1 MQVHRRHRTAVAIIV
16 GALSLVLI
24 TGVANAR
31 EVQLAGMRLGQHAIN
46 LLDVYGQPMG
56 IATGQGEEFA
66 SGAAAGGMGM
76 GMDMLGGAMAGPGEM
91 PGAQPAGPPFQ
102 GPGAFPG
109 GPEDMAAA
117 GMAGGI
123 LGAAAGGGTMEE
135 MAAAGIAGG
144 ILGAAVGGA
153 AAAGA
158 GGVQRNPYPLWALP
172 VWVTLE
178 ANEVQWL
185 YQVGP
190 VVLGF
195 VLDRDGYIKSI
206 AVAAENCNFA
216 RTALWQPHQY
226 VKLGDNYKRVIYR
239 YGWPDE
245 TLTYYSTGPG
255 EVGTGGGPVSVS
267 WGGVTREFS
276 RDVIL
281 RYTEHNNIEFTF
293 HNMECVRIH
302 IWTHE

>member
-1 MQVHRRHRTAVAIIV
+1 MQVHRSHRTAVAIIV
-16 GALSLVLI
+16 CMLSLALI
-24 TGVANAR
+24 GGVAYAR

-66 SGAAAGGMGM
+66 SGGGGAAMGVGMEGMGM
-76 GMDMLGGAMAGPGEM
+76 PGMEMGGPAMGMPGAEAMPGAMPPEPGMMPEGAPPMGPGEF
-91 PGAQPAGPPFQ
+91 PGA
-102 GPGAFPG
+102 
-109 GPEDMAAA
+109 EV
-117 GMAGGI
+117 GME
-123 LGAAAGGGTMEE
+123 GAAA
-135 MAAAGIAGG
+135 AP
-144 ILGAAVGGA
+144 GGA
-153 AAAGA
+153 AAA

-172 VWVTLE
+172 VWVSLG

-185 YQVGP
+185 YRVGP

-206 AVAAENCNFA
+206 AVAAENCDFA

-226 VKLGDNYKRVIYR
+226 VKLGDNYKRVLYR

-245 TLTYYSTGPG
+245 TLTYYATGPG
-255 EVGTGGGPVSVS
+255 EVGTGGGPVSVT
-267 WGGVTREFS
+267 WNGVTREFS

-293 HNMECVRIH
+293 HNMKCVRIH

>member
-16 GALSLVLI
+16 GTLSLVLI

-66 SGAAAGGMGM
+66 TGGAGAAMGM
-76 GMDMLGGAMAGPGEM
+76 GMPGMEGAMMGMPGMEPGMMGMPGAEAMPPAPGMAPAGAPMAGPGEF
-91 PGAQPAGPPFQ
+91 PGAEMGMEGAA
-102 GPGAFPG
+102 PGA
-109 GPEDMAAA
+109 A
-117 GMAGGI
+117 G
-123 LGAAAGGGTMEE
+123 
-135 MAAAGIAGG
+135 
-144 ILGAAVGGA
+144 
-153 AAAGA
+153 AAGA

-206 AVAAENCNFA
+206 AVAAENCDFA

-226 VKLGDNYKRVIYR
+226 VKLGDNYKRVVYR

-255 EVGTGGGPVSVS
+255 EVGTGGGPVSVT

-276 RDVIL
+276 RDIIL

>member
-1 MQVHRRHRTAVAIIV
+1 MQVHRSHRTAVAIIV
-16 GALSLVLI
+16 CALSLVLI
-24 TGVANAR
+24 AGVANAR

-66 SGAAAGGMGM
+66 SGAAAGAGMGMEGMGMPGMDMGM
-76 GMDMLGGAMAGPGEM
+76 GMPGMEAMPGAMPPDAGMMPAGEPMAGPGEF
-91 PGAQPAGPPFQ
+91 PGAEMGMEGAA
-102 GPGAFPG
+102 PG
-109 GPEDMAAA
+109 
-117 GMAGGI
+117 
-123 LGAAAGGGTMEE
+123 GAAAGT
-135 MAAAGIAGG
+135 
-144 ILGAAVGGA
+144 
-153 AAAGA
+153 

-172 VWVTLE
+172 VWVSLG

-185 YQVGP
+185 YRVGP

-206 AVAAENCNFA
+206 AVAAENCDFA

-226 VKLGDNYKRVIYR
+226 VKLGDNYKRVLYR

-255 EVGTGGGPVSVS
+255 EVGTGGGPVSVT

-281 RYTEHNNIEFTF
+281 RYAEHNNVEFTF

>member
-66 SGAAAGGMGM
+66 SGAAAGAGMGM
-76 GMDMLGGAMAGPGEM
+76 EGAA
-91 PGAQPAGPPFQ
+91 PGAAG
-102 GPGAFPG
+102 
-109 GPEDMAAA
+109 
-117 GMAGGI
+117 
-123 LGAAAGGGTMEE
+123 
-135 MAAAGIAGG
+135 
-144 ILGAAVGGA
+144 
-153 AAAGA
+153 AAGA

-239 YGWPDE
+239 YGWPD
-245 TLTYYSTGPG
+245 
-255 EVGTGGGPVSVS
+255 
-267 WGGVTREFS
+267 
-276 RDVIL
+276 
-281 RYTEHNNIEFTF
+281 
-293 HNMECVRIH
+293 
-302 IWTHE
+302 